1 MAKTKK
7 YNSFREFY
15 EDEDRPRKKPKHGNE
30 SQKKKDKMK
39 TQFRFLDP
47 KNMREQDFEEFEDD
61 YE

>member
-15 EDEDRPRKKPKHGNE
+15 EDEDRPRKKPKALDV
-30 SQKKKDKMK
+30 SQKKKDQMK
-39 TQFRFLDP
+39 KKFRFLDP
-47 KNMREQDFEEFEDD
+47 KNMKEEDFDEFED

>member
-15 EDEDRPRKKPKHGNE
+15 EDEDRPRKKHKQVNE

-39 TQFRFLDP
+39 KQFKFLDP
-47 KNMREQDFEEFEDD
+47 KNMREEDFDEFED
-61 YE
+61 YQ

>member
-15 EDEDRPRKKPKHGNE
+15 EDEDRPRKKVKQVNE

-39 TQFRFLDP
+39 KQFKFLDP
-47 KNMREQDFEEFEDD
+47 KNMREEDFDEFED
-61 YE
+61 YQ